1 MNITCF
7 WRLLLSHLAI
17 LLLSTVAC
25 LYSIVELGSLSGRAR
40 KALDGNQRMIAYQ
53 EALTDAFLS
62 QVRYGGKFLIT
73 HTQGRH
79 EQLDQFKKDFTDY
92 LGLLKFLG
100 ESEPIKTSL
109 LRIERL
115 HRQYHDLFEREA
127 GYIRARQTY
136 AQSRYE
142 QERDKIVESSIREL
156 DGLKAQ
162 LRADLHQRLDQ
173 VEQGARTA
181 RRIAFAATLL
191 VLLLSTLFSLKMSRS
206 LTQPQPGT
214 ATHGA
219 GVPLGE
225 PQSGIDPF
233 VQVFKVRR
241 ARVVQQLQAWVRR
254 QSKGFTVGGLSPLAA
269 WNRRSIIWKHP
280 STRKGN

>member
-1 MNITCF
+1 MNISCF

-73 HTQGRH
+73 HTEGRQ
-79 EQLDQFKKDFTDY
+79 EQLYQFKKDFLDY

-127 GYIRARQTY
+127 GYIRARQNY

-162 LRADLHQRLDQ
+162 LRADLHQRLEQ

-181 RRIAFAATLL
+181 RRIAVAATLL
-191 VLLLSTLFSLKMSRS
+191 VLFLGTLLSLKISRS
-206 LTQPQPGT
+206 LTEPRPRT

-219 GVPLGE
+219 GGPSSE
-225 PQSGIDPF
+225 PQSRIDAL
-233 VQVFKVRR
+233 VQAFKVRR
-241 ARVVQQLQAWVRR
+241 ARVVEQLQAWVRR
-254 QSKGFTVGGLSPLAA
+254 QSKGFTAGGLSLLAA
-269 WNRRSIIWKHP
+269 WNRRSIIWKNP

>member
-1 MNITCF
+1 MNISCF

-25 LYSIVELGSLSGRAR
+25 LYSVVELGSLSGKAR

-73 HTQGRH
+73 HTEGRQ
-79 EQLDQFKKDFTDY
+79 EQLYQFKKDFLDY

-127 GYIRARQTY
+127 GYIRARQSY

-162 LRADLHQRLDQ
+162 LRADLHQRLEQ

-181 RRIAFAATLL
+181 RRIAIAATLL
-191 VLLLSTLFSLKMSRS
+191 VLFLGTLLSLKISRS
-206 LTQPQPGT
+206 LTEPRPRT

-219 GVPLGE
+219 GGPSSE
-225 PQSGIDPF
+225 PQSRIDAL
-233 VQVFKVRR
+233 VQAFKVRR
-241 ARVVQQLQAWVRR
+241 AQVVEQLQAWVRR
-254 QSKGFTVGGLSPLAA
+254 QSKGFTAGGLSLL
-269 WNRRSIIWKHP
+269 IIWKNP